1 MSAMVKE
8 YALTTRY
15 RAPSLVNFGMTQV
28 QVAKEL
34 KIEPRT
40 FKR

>member
-15 RAPSLVNFGMTQV
+15 RTSSQVNLGMTQV

-34 KIEPRT
+34 KIEPKT

>member
-1 MSAMVKE
+1 M
-8 YALTTRY
+8 TRY
-15 RAPSLVNFGMTQV
+15 RISSLVNLSMTQV

-40 FKR
+40 SKC